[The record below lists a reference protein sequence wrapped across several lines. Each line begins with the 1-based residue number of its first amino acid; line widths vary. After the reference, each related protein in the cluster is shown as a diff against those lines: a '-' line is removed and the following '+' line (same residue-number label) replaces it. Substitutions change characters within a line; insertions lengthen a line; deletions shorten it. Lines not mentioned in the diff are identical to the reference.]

1 MAQWEAWWL
10 SWEAWWL
17 SGSAPDCIPAVP
29 GSNPASPQPTADCRS
44 PGGLP
49 PGMAVGR
56 GLTSVRGNRGQ
67 NCENGPLVR
76 QKTHKEKRNA
86 YRELSNLRMFT
97 KVTSKGRL
105 FTEFKMYLVNRTRW
119 FRKLNIIGTNV
130 LNM

>member
-1 MAQWEAWWL
+1 VAQWEAWWL